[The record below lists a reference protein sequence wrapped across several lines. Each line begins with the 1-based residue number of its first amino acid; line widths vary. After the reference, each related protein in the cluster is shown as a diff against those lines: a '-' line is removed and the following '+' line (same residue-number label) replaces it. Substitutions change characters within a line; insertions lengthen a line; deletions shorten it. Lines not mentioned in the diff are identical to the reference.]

1 MHERMEKQEET
12 VQEYK
17 QMVLDGQL
25 LGKAEAMVLAQMP
38 LEALCAAA
46 DEICRHFCGNQF
58 DLCTIINAKSGRC
71 SEDCKYCAQ
80 SSWYHTA
87 ADSYPLLGTEAL
99 LEQAQYNDKKGVP
112 RYSIVT
118 SGRSLS
124 QQEIEQLCGSIPV
137 IKENTGVSVCVSLGL
152 LTEAQFRQLKQV
164 GVSRVHNNLES
175 SRRYFADVCTT
186 HSYDEK
192 IQTIRAAQRAGL
204 TVCSGGIVG
213 LGETMEDRIDLA
225 LTLRELG
232 IKSVPV
238 NLLNPIAGTPYAQ
251 NERLSNEELRRIVA
265 IFRFLLPDAFIRLAG
280 GRGLL
285 PDKGRSCFTS
295 GANAAISG
303 DMLTTSGITIE
314 QDLALLQELH
324 YEVVRPHD

>member
-1 MHERMEKQEET
+1 METQEET
-12 VQEYK
+12 VQKYK

-25 LGKAEAMVLAQMP
+25 LGKAEAIALAQMP

-46 DEICRHFCGNQF
+46 DEIRCHFCGNQF

-87 ADSYPLLGTEAL
+87 AESYPLLETAAL

-124 QQEIEQLCGSIPV
+124 QQEIAQLCDSIPV
-137 IKENTGVSVCVSLGL
+137 IKENTGISVCVSLGL
-152 LTEAQFRQLKQV
+152 LEEAQFLQLKRA

-204 TVCSGGIVG
+204 AVCSGGIVG

-251 NERLSNEELRRIVA
+251 NEKLSNEELRRIVA

-280 GRGLL
+280 GRGMLL
-285 PDKGRSCFTS
+285 DKGRSCFTS

-303 DMLTTSGITIE
+303 DMLTNSGITIE
-314 QDLALLQELH
+314 QDLVLLQELR